1 MNKRINHK
9 INNKIN
15 NLIKLPEIKEE
26 DNVDK
31 EVKISMLIMKI
42 NNNLALKY
50 K

>member
-15 NLIKLPEIKEE
+15 NLIEFPEIKEE

-31 EVKISMLIMKI
+31 EVSMLMMKI
-42 NNNLALKY
+42 NNNLLPKY